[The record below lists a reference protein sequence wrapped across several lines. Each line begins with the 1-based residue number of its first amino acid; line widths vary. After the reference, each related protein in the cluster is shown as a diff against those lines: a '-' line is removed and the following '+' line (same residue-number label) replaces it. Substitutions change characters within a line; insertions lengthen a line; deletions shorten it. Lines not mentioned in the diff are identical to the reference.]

1 MAVPQRWCRITVVGP
16 DGTVLAGCLLEGTG
30 PPDLGAVDD
39 VARLALLAGRLGGG
53 ITLADVS
60 PVMRALLELAG
71 LRVEMDGQAKFCE
84 EPRGIQHCEEEV
96 HPRDS
101 PS

>member
-1 MAVPQRWCRITVVGP
+1 MAVTQRWCRIRVIGP
-16 DGTVLAGCLLEGTG
+16 DGSVLVGGLLEGTG

-60 PVMRALLELAG
+60 PLMRDLLELVG
-71 LRVEMDGQAKFCE
+71 LGIEMDGQAEFRE
-84 EPRGIQHCEEEV
+84 EPRRIQHGQEEV
-96 HPRDS
+96 HPGDA